1 MQQTTDA
8 RYFGNMKKYIFGLW
22 GALCFAWQAKSQ
34 SVLIPVNQDYR
45 HLTERYEIRRGKF
58 SEHLMLSVQPLDR
71 RGIAALADSILKEKR
86 LKLNKID
93 RFNLFYLLNDN
104 SEWADT
110 TNDKSKRPIL
120 KTFYRYTPDLYR
132 VDVKDFNLHINPVLY
147 FSMGTA
153 TGSENPPFINTRGA
167 EMRGLIANR
176 VGFYTYLA
184 DNIMLFPDYVM
195 KYISTNNAVPGEGFW
210 KTRTESGVLDNRG
223 VAVLTARGHVAFDIL
238 KNIMSFQLGHDKQF
252 YGNGYRSLVL
262 SDFSANYLFARF
274 NTRVWKVNY
283 TNSYMQLTADAVGTN
298 RVYPKKYAVFHH
310 LGINITDN
318 LNVGLFESVVYGR
331 RDGYKNDTFDLSYLN
346 PIIFYRWVEQQVG
359 SADNSIIGFDWRWN
373 LLKQFQLYGQFAL
386 DEFKLSEARAGEGWW
401 GNKHGIQAGVKY
413 IDVLGIKNLDLQAEY
428 NAVRPY
434 TYSHFIDASLSNH
447 AHFNQALAHPLGANF
462 REFIGIARYQPL
474 PRLTLIGTL
483 IYAQQGLDRPGEN
496 WGSNIL
502 LDNTTRQ
509 QEYGNR
515 IGQGVATNLL
525 FGDFTASYQ
534 LKHNLFIDFKQVLR
548 RLQSDDA
555 ARNSNISFTSLAVRF
570 NIARRLHEF

>member
-1 MQQTTDA
+1 MILCYADNLTPM
-8 RYFGNMKKYIFGLW
+8 MKCLIISLSL
-22 GALCFAWQAKSQ
+22 ALPLATMAQ
-34 SVLIPVNQDYR
+34 STFIPYNQDYQ
-45 HLTERYEIRRGKF
+45 HLVERYEIKRGKF
-58 SEHLMLSVQPLDR
+58 SEHLLLSVKLLER
-71 RGIAALADSILKEKR
+71 RGVAALADSILKENR
-86 LKLNKID
+86 MGLNKND

-110 TNDKSKRPIL
+110 TTDRSKRPL
-120 KTFYRYTPDLYR
+120 LGTFYKYSPDLYR
-132 VDVKDFNLHINPVLY
+132 ADVKDFNLHINPVLHLG
-147 FSMGTA
+147 MGVA
-153 TGSENPPFINTRGA
+153 TGSENRPFLNTRGA

-184 DNIMLFPDYVM
+184 DNIMLFPNYVM
-195 KYISTNNAVPGEGFW
+195 DYIGKNNAVPGEGFW
-210 KTRTESGVLDNRG
+210 KTRTESGVLDNTG
-223 VAVLTARGHVAFDIL
+223 VTVLTARGYVSFDIL
-238 KNIMSFQLGHDKQF
+238 KNIMSFQMGHDKQF
-252 YGNGYRSLVL
+252 YGNGYRSLIL
-262 SDFSANYLFARF
+262 SDFAANSLFAKF
-274 NTRVWKVNY
+274 NTRVWKINY

-373 LLKQFQLYGQFAL
+373 FLKKFQFYGQFVL
-386 DEFKLSEARAGEGWW
+386 DEFKLSEMRAGNGWW
-401 GNKHGIQAGVKY
+401 GNKNGWQAGMKY
-413 IDVLGIKNLDLQAEY
+413 IDALGIKNLDLQAEY

-462 REFIGIARYQPL
+462 REFIGIARYQPI
-474 PRLTLIGTL
+474 PRLMLTGKM
-483 IYAQQGLDRPGEN
+483 IYVQQGLDGRNEN

-509 QEYGNR
+509 QEYGNK
-515 IGQGVATNLL
+515 IGQGIASTLL

-534 LKHNLFIDFKQVLR
+534 LKHNLFIDLKQVIR
-548 RLQSDDA
+548 HLQSDDA
-555 ARNSNISFTSLAVRF
+555 ARNSNVSFTSLAVRL
-570 NIARRLHEF
+570 NIAQRLHEF

>member
-1 MQQTTDA
+1 
-8 RYFGNMKKYIFGLW
+8 MKQFSTSFCTLLLLALQV
-22 GALCFAWQAKSQ
+22 GAQ
-34 SVLIPVNQDYR
+34 STLVPYNQDYQ
-45 HLTERYEIRRGKF
+45 HWVERYEIKRGKF
-58 SEHLMLSVQPLDR
+58 AEHLMLSIKLLER
-71 RGIAALADSILKEKR
+71 RGVAALADSILKENR
-86 LKLNKID
+86 LKLNKTD

-104 SEWADT
+104 AEWADT
-110 TNDKSKRPIL
+110 THDKSKRPIL
-120 KTFYRYTPDLYR
+120 GIFYQYTPDLYR
-132 VDVKDFNLHINPVLY
+132 ADVRDFNLHINPVFHLG
-147 FSMGTA
+147 MGVA
-153 TGSENPPFINTRGA
+153 TGSENRPFLNTRGA
-167 EMRGLIANR
+167 EMRGLIARR

-184 DNIMLFPDYVM
+184 DNIMLFPNYVM
-195 KYISTNNAVPGEGFW
+195 DYIGTRNAVPGEGFW
-210 KTRTESGVLDNRG
+210 KTRTESGVLDNTG
-223 VAVLTARGHVAFDIL
+223 VAVLTARGYVAFDII

-252 YGNGYRSLVL
+252 YGNGYRSLIL

-283 TNSYMQLTADAVGTN
+283 TNSYTQLTADAVGTN

-331 RDGYKNDTFDLSYLN
+331 PDGYKNDTFDLSYLN

-373 LLKQFQLYGQFAL
+373 FLRQFQLYGQFVL

-413 IDVLGIKNLDLQAEY
+413 VDAWGIKNLDLQAEY

-434 TYSHFIDASLSNH
+434 TYSHFIDESLSNH
-447 AHFNQALAHPLGANF
+447 AHFNQPLAHPLGANF
-462 REFIGIARYQPL
+462 REWIGIVRYQPL
-474 PRLTLIGTL
+474 PRLMLSGKL

-515 IGQGVATNLL
+515 IGQGLATTLL

-548 RLQSDDA
+548 RLQSEDTT
-555 ARNSNISFTSLAVRF
+555 RNNNLSFTSLAIRL
-570 NIARRLHEF
+570 NIAQRLHEF

>member
-1 MQQTTDA
+1 MILCYADNLTPM
-8 RYFGNMKKYIFGLW
+8 MKCLIISLSL
-22 GALCFAWQAKSQ
+22 ALPLATMAQ
-34 SVLIPVNQDYR
+34 STFIPYNQDYQ
-45 HLTERYEIRRGKF
+45 HLVERYEIKRGKF
-58 SEHLMLSVQPLDR
+58 SEHLLLSVKLLER
-71 RGIAALADSILKEKR
+71 RGVAALADSILKENR
-86 LKLNKID
+86 MGLNKND

-110 TNDKSKRPIL
+110 TTDQSKRPL
-120 KTFYRYTPDLYR
+120 LGTFYKYSPDLYR
-132 VDVKDFNLHINPVLY
+132 TDVKDFNLHINPVLHLG
-147 FSMGTA
+147 MGVA
-153 TGSENPPFINTRGA
+153 TGSENRPFLNTRGA

-184 DNIMLFPDYVM
+184 DNIMLFPNYVM
-195 KYISTNNAVPGEGFW
+195 DYIGKNNAVPGEGFW
-210 KTRTESGVLDNRG
+210 KTRTESGVLDNTG
-223 VAVLTARGHVAFDIL
+223 ITVLTARGYVSFDIL
-238 KNIMSFQLGHDKQF
+238 KNIMSFQMGHDKQF
-252 YGNGYRSLVL
+252 YGNGYRSLIL
-262 SDFSANYLFARF
+262 SDFAANSLFAKF
-274 NTRVWKVNY
+274 NTRVWKINY

-373 LLKQFQLYGQFAL
+373 FLKKFQFYGQFVL
-386 DEFKLSEARAGEGWW
+386 DEFKLSEMRAGNGWW
-401 GNKHGIQAGVKY
+401 GNKNGWQAGMKY
-413 IDVLGIKNLDLQAEY
+413 IDALGIKNLDLQAEY

-462 REFIGIARYQPL
+462 REFIGIARYQPI
-474 PRLTLIGTL
+474 PRLMLTGKM
-483 IYAQQGLDRPGEN
+483 IYVQQGLDGRNEN

-509 QEYGNR
+509 QEYGNK
-515 IGQGVATNLL
+515 IGQGIASTLL

-534 LKHNLFIDFKQVLR
+534 LKHNLFIDLKQVIR
-548 RLQSDDA
+548 HLQSDDA
-555 ARNSNISFTSLAVRF
+555 ARNSNVSFTSLAVRL
-570 NIARRLHEF
+570 NIAQRLHEF

>member
-1 MQQTTDA
+1 M
-8 RYFGNMKKYIFGLW
+8 MKCLIISLSL
-22 GALCFAWQAKSQ
+22 ALPLATMAQ
-34 SVLIPVNQDYR
+34 STFIPYNQDYQ
-45 HLTERYEIRRGKF
+45 HLVERYEIKRGKF
-58 SEHLMLSVQPLDR
+58 SEHLLLSVKLLER
-71 RGIAALADSILKEKR
+71 RGVAALADSILKENR
-86 LKLNKID
+86 MGLNKND

-110 TNDKSKRPIL
+110 TTDRSKRPL
-120 KTFYRYTPDLYR
+120 LGTFYKYSPDLYR
-132 VDVKDFNLHINPVLY
+132 TDVKDFNLHINPVLHLG
-147 FSMGTA
+147 MGVA
-153 TGSENPPFINTRGA
+153 TGSENRPFLNTRGA

-184 DNIMLFPDYVM
+184 DNIMLFPNYVM
-195 KYISTNNAVPGEGFW
+195 DYIGKNNAVPGEGFW
-210 KTRTESGVLDNRG
+210 KTRTESGVLDNTG
-223 VAVLTARGHVAFDIL
+223 VTVLTARGYVSFDIL
-238 KNIMSFQLGHDKQF
+238 KNIMSFQMGHDKQF
-252 YGNGYRSLVL
+252 YGNGYRSLIL
-262 SDFSANYLFARF
+262 SDFAANALFAKF
-274 NTRVWKVNY
+274 NTRVWKINY

-318 LNVGLFESVVYGR
+318 LNIGLFESVVYGR

-373 LLKQFQLYGQFAL
+373 FLKKFQFYGQFVL
-386 DEFKLSEARAGEGWW
+386 DEFKLSEMRAGNGWW
-401 GNKHGIQAGVKY
+401 GNKNGWQAGMKY
-413 IDVLGIKNLDLQAEY
+413 IDALGIKNLDLQAEY

-462 REFIGIARYQPL
+462 REFIGIARYQPI
-474 PRLTLIGTL
+474 PRLMLTGKM
-483 IYAQQGLDRPGEN
+483 IYVQQGLDGRNEN

-509 QEYGNR
+509 QEYGNK
-515 IGQGVATNLL
+515 IGQGIASTLL

-534 LKHNLFIDFKQVLR
+534 LKHNLFIDLKQVIR
-548 RLQSDDA
+548 HLQSDDA
-555 ARNSNISFTSLAVRF
+555 ARNSNVSFTSLAVRL
-570 NIARRLHEF
+570 NIAQRLHEF

>member
-1 MQQTTDA
+1 M
-8 RYFGNMKKYIFGLW
+8 MKCLIISLSL
-22 GALCFAWQAKSQ
+22 ALPLATMAQ
-34 SVLIPVNQDYR
+34 STFISYNQDYQ
-45 HLTERYEIRRGKF
+45 HLVERYEIKRGKF
-58 SEHLMLSVQPLDR
+58 SEHLLLSVKLLER
-71 RGIAALADSILKEKR
+71 RGVAALADSILKENR
-86 LKLNKID
+86 MGLNKND

-110 TNDKSKRPIL
+110 TTDRSKRPL
-120 KTFYRYTPDLYR
+120 LGTFYKYSPDLYR
-132 VDVKDFNLHINPVLY
+132 ADVKDFNLHINPVLHLG
-147 FSMGTA
+147 MGVA
-153 TGSENPPFINTRGA
+153 TGSENRPFLNTRGA

-184 DNIMLFPDYVM
+184 DNIMLFPNYVM
-195 KYISTNNAVPGEGFW
+195 DYIGKNNAVPGEGFW
-210 KTRTESGVLDNRG
+210 KTRTESGVLDNTG
-223 VAVLTARGHVAFDIL
+223 VTVFTARGYVSFDIL
-238 KNIMSFQLGHDKQF
+238 KNIMSFQMGHDKQF
-252 YGNGYRSLVL
+252 YGNGYRSLIL
-262 SDFSANYLFARF
+262 SDFAANALFAKF
-274 NTRVWKVNY
+274 NTRVWKINY

-373 LLKQFQLYGQFAL
+373 FLKKFQFYGQFVL
-386 DEFKLSEARAGEGWW
+386 DEFKLSEMRAGNGWW
-401 GNKHGIQAGVKY
+401 GNKNGWQAGMKY
-413 IDVLGIKNLDLQAEY
+413 IDALGIKNLDLQAEY

-462 REFIGIARYQPL
+462 REFIGIARYQPI
-474 PRLTLIGTL
+474 PRLMLTGKM
-483 IYAQQGLDRPGEN
+483 IYVQQGLDGRNEN

-509 QEYGNR
+509 QEYGNK
-515 IGQGVATNLL
+515 IGQGIASTLL

-534 LKHNLFIDFKQVLR
+534 LKHNLFIDLKQVIR
-548 RLQSDDA
+548 HLQSDDA
-555 ARNSNISFTSLAVRF
+555 ARNSNVSFTSLAVRL
-570 NIARRLHEF
+570 NIAQRLHEF

>member
-1 MQQTTDA
+1 MILCYADNLTPM
-8 RYFGNMKKYIFGLW
+8 MKCLIISLSL
-22 GALCFAWQAKSQ
+22 ALPLATMAQ
-34 SVLIPVNQDYR
+34 STFIPYNQDYQ
-45 HLTERYEIRRGKF
+45 HLVERYEIKRGKF
-58 SEHLMLSVQPLDR
+58 SEHLLLSVKLLER
-71 RGIAALADSILKEKR
+71 RGVAALADSILKENR
-86 LKLNKID
+86 MGLNKND

-110 TNDKSKRPIL
+110 TTDRSKRPL
-120 KTFYRYTPDLYR
+120 LGTFYKYSPDLYR
-132 VDVKDFNLHINPVLY
+132 ADVKDFNLHINPVLHL
-147 FSMGTA
+147 GTGVA
-153 TGSENPPFINTRGA
+153 TGSENRPFLNTRGA

-184 DNIMLFPDYVM
+184 DNIMLFPNYVM
-195 KYISTNNAVPGEGFW
+195 DYIGKNNAVPGEGFW
-210 KTRTESGVLDNRG
+210 KTRTESGVLDNTG
-223 VAVLTARGHVAFDIL
+223 VTVLTARGYVSFDIL
-238 KNIMSFQLGHDKQF
+238 KNIMSFQMGHDKQF
-252 YGNGYRSLVL
+252 YGNGYRSLIL
-262 SDFSANYLFARF
+262 SDFAANALFAKF
-274 NTRVWKVNY
+274 NTRVWKINY

-373 LLKQFQLYGQFAL
+373 FLKKFQFYGQFVL
-386 DEFKLSEARAGEGWW
+386 DEFKLSEMRAGNGWW
-401 GNKHGIQAGVKY
+401 GNKNGWQAGMKY
-413 IDVLGIKNLDLQAEY
+413 IDALGIKNLDLQAEY

-462 REFIGIARYQPL
+462 REFIGIARYQPI
-474 PRLTLIGTL
+474 PRLMLTGKM
-483 IYAQQGLDRPGEN
+483 IYVQQGLDGRNEN

-509 QEYGNR
+509 QEYGNK
-515 IGQGVATNLL
+515 IGQGIASTLL

-534 LKHNLFIDFKQVLR
+534 LKHNLFIDLKQVIR
-548 RLQSDDA
+548 HLQSDDA
-555 ARNSNISFTSLAVRF
+555 ARNSNVSFTSLAVRL
-570 NIARRLHEF
+570 NIAQRLHEF